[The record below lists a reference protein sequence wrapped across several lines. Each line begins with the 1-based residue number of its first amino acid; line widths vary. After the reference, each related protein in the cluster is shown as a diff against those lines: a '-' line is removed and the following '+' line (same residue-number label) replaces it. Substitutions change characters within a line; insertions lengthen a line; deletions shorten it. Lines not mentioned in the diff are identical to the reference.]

1 MLQGSNAQ
9 EDDSAMKWKKKI
21 WVFDDIISIEQQQH
35 IKKMMIGSETAGS
48 DFPWHFIPDVT
59 GGGSQDKRPG
69 FGQTFIRDG
78 AIKSH
83 EAYIKMLEPLWKN
96 CMEKV
101 KHKTNT
107 VGKYSVVKSRTF
119 LQLPLNGLS
128 GGEYDAHHIDL
139 MEEHF
144 ALLYYVCDA
153 DGDTVIFENLYSKN
167 NPKPPAL
174 HELKEKMR
182 VTPKQ
187 GRVVIF
193 DGYYWHTATQPTKRV
208 RCVINT
214 DVVQHA

>member
-1 MLQGSNAQ
+1 
-9 EDDSAMKWKKKI
+9 MKWKKEV
-21 WVFDDIISIEQQQH
+21 WVFDDIVSIEEQQQ
-35 IKKMMIGSETAGS
+35 IRKMMLGSGMNGS

-59 GGGSQDKRPG
+59 GGGSRDKRPG

-78 AIKSH
+78 VIKSH
-83 EAYIKMLEPLWKN
+83 EAYIKMLEPLWTN
-96 CMEKV
+96 CMK
-101 KHKTNT
+101 KMKQKTNKA
-107 VGKYSVVKSRTF
+107 GKYSIVKSRTF

-128 GGEYDAHHIDL
+128 GGEYDAHHVDL
-139 MEEHF
+139 LEEHF

-153 DGDTVIFENLYSKN
+153 DGDTVIFENMYSKN
-167 NPKPPAL
+167 DPKPPEP

-193 DGYYWHTATQPTKRV
+193 DGYYWHTATQPATTV
-208 RCVINT
+208 RCIINT

>member
-1 MLQGSNAQ
+1 
-9 EDDSAMKWKKKI
+9 MKWKKQV
-21 WVFDDIISIEQQQH
+21 WVFDDILPVEHQQY
-35 IKKMMIGSETAGS
+35 INRMMLGSGNSGS

-59 GGGSQDKRPG
+59 GGGSRDKRPG

-78 AIKSH
+78 VIKTH
-83 EAYIKMLEPLWKN
+83 ETYIKMLEPLWQR
-96 CMEKV
+96 CMQEIKQQ
-101 KHKTNT
+101 TNAE
-107 VGKYSVVKSRTF
+107 GKYAIVKSRTF

-128 GGEYDAHHIDL
+128 GSEYDAHHVDML
-139 MEEHF
+139 EEHF

-153 DGDTVIFENLYSKN
+153 DGDTVIFDNMYSKSD
-167 NPKPPAL
+167 PKPPEL

-193 DGYYWHTATQPTKRV
+193 DGYYWHTATQPTTGV

-214 DVVQHA
+214 DVVQQA